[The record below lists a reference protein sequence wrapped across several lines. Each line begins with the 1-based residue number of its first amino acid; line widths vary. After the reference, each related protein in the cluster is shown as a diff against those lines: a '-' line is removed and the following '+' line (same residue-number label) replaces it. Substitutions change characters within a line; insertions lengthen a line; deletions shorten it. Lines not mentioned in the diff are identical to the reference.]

1 MTSGT
6 QQPDIA
12 RAISALQEADEW
24 VSQQRDELDARAR
37 ALGAEHLPLLLAI
50 PEAGHALSVSED
62 TVRKLVGEGR
72 LERVVVTVHCHRIT
86 RASVVAFIE
95 RGGGG

>member
-1 MTSGT
+1 MTNE
-6 QQPDIA
+6 PDIA
-12 RAISALQEADEW
+12 AAITTMQEADEW
-24 VSQQRDELDARAR
+24 LRQQRDELEAKAR

-72 LERVVVTVHCHRIT
+72 LERVVVTVHFHRIT
-86 RASVVAFIE
+86 RASLVAFIE

>member
-24 VSQQRDELDARAR
+24 VSQQRDELESWARAQ
-37 ALGAEHLPLLLAI
+37 GAKHLPLQMSI
-50 PEAGHALSVSED
+50 PQAAWTLDVSVD
-62 TVRKLVGEGR
+62 TVRKLADEDK
-72 LERVVVTVHCHRIT
+72 LKRVVVTSHLHRIT

>member
-1 MTSGT
+1 MTNGA

-12 RAISALQEADEW
+12 AIATMQEADEW
-24 VSQQRDELDARAR
+24 LRQQRDELEAKAR

-72 LERVVVTVHCHRIT
+72 LERVVVTVHS
-86 RASVVAFIE
+86 RASLVAFIE